1 MKIIFATNNQNKLK
15 EIQHALGDS
24 FELLSLKDVGFTGEI
39 PETGETLEHN
49 ALQKAR
55 YIAERF
61 DYPVFAD
68 DTGLEIDALD
78 GRPGV
83 HTAHYSGSRDSEK
96 NMDKVLKEMGDINN
110 RTARFRTIIA
120 FVNKGKPDFFEGKV
134 DGRIAL
140 RPSGDKGFGYD
151 PIFIPEGQTKTFAEM
166 TMEEKS
172 QQNHRVR
179 ALKKFIAYLLDLQ
192 TQSSS

>member
-1 MKIIFATNNQNKLK
+1 VKIIFATNNQNKLK

-24 FELLSLKDVGFTGEI
+24 FELLSLSDVDFSGDI
-39 PETGETLEHN
+39 PETGETLEDN
-49 ALQKAR
+49 ALEKANF
-55 YIAERF
+55 IAERY

-68 DTGLEIDALD
+68 DTGLEIDALN

-96 NMDKVLKEMGDINN
+96 NMDKVLKEMSDTNN
-110 RTARFRTIIA
+110 RTARFRTVIA
-120 FVNKGKPDFFEGKV
+120 FVNASKSDLFEGKV
-134 DGRIAL
+134 EGRIASET
-140 RPSGDKGFGYD
+140 SGEKGFGYD
-151 PIFIPEGQTKTFAEM
+151 PIFIPEGQSRTFAEM
-166 TMEEKS
+166 TLEEKS

-179 ALKKFIAYLLDLQ
+179 ALREFIAYLSDLQ

>member
-24 FELLSLKDVGFTGEI
+24 FELLSLNEVQFSGDI
-39 PETGETLEHN
+39 PETGETLEEN

-55 YIAERF
+55 YIAERY

-68 DTGLEIDALD
+68 DTGLEIDALN

-83 HTAHYSGSRDSEK
+83 HTAHYSGSRDSDQ
-96 NMDKVLKEMGDINN
+96 NMTKVLKEMGDTND
-110 RTARFRTIIA
+110 RTARFRTVIA
-120 FVNKGKPDFFEGKV
+120 FVNGVNSHLFDGKV
-134 DGRIAL
+134 EGSIAAI
-140 RPSGDKGFGYD
+140 PQGEKGFGYD
-151 PIFIPEGQTKTFAEM
+151 PVFIPEGQSRTFAEM

-179 ALKKFIAYLLDLQ
+179 ALKKFIAYLSGLQ